1 MSCALT
7 RPALVRCSSC
17 PPTFRV
23 GFPLA
28 LTPGEFDDLHD
39 IMNSERRPD
48 NRGKLDKNVSQ
59 SVARAL
65 SVLDLL
71 GDSDVELGVREVAR
85 RLQIAPSIA
94 QRLLSTLAASNYV
107 EHGADGQKYRIGH
120 RAFQIGRA
128 YLSHTDL
135 QAVSLPELRIMAER
149 DRINAYLGVLRDGAV
164 IYLAALQS
172 HGPIAITSAPGS
184 RGWLHSTAFGK
195 ALLAELPEDEV
206 VRIVGPEPF
215 RRLTDHTKTE
225 LGSLLAE
232 VADIRRLGYAVSD
245 QENLDNVFA
254 VGAVIRDAAG
264 QAIAALSGA
273 LPRNQ
278 LGPDDRENL
287 CRIVCSAAER
297 ISLRLG
303 LSPLAM
309 RQKTAISAAL

>member
-1 MSCALT
+1 MKAEHS
-7 RPALVRCSSC
+7 
-17 PPTFRV
+17 
-23 GFPLA
+23 
-28 LTPGEFDDLHD
+28 
-39 IMNSERRPD
+39 PD
-48 NRGKLDKNVSQ
+48 NRDNMDKNLSQ

-65 SVLDLL
+65 SVLNLL
-71 GDSDVELGVREVAR
+71 GDSGGELGFRVVAR
-85 RLQIAPSIA
+85 RLKIAPSIA

-107 EHGADGQKYRIGH
+107 EHGADGLKYRIGH
-120 RAFQIGRA
+120 RAFQIGQA

-195 ALLAELPEDEV
+195 ALLAELADEEV
-206 VRIVGPEPF
+206 ARIVGPEPF
-215 RRLTDHTKTE
+215 HRLTKHTKTA
-225 LGSLLAE
+225 LTSLLTE
-232 VADIRRLGYAVSD
+232 LADVRRLGYAVSD
-245 QENLDNVFA
+245 QENLDSVFA
-254 VGAVIRDAAG
+254 VGAVIRDATG

-278 LGPDDRENL
+278 LGPNDRENL
-287 CRIVCSAAER
+287 CKVVCAAALR

-303 LSPLAM
+303 LSPLTMSKSALSLAL
-309 RQKTAISAAL
+309 QK

>member
-1 MSCALT
+1 
-7 RPALVRCSSC
+7 
-17 PPTFRV
+17 
-23 GFPLA
+23 
-28 LTPGEFDDLHD
+28 
-39 IMNSERRPD
+39 MNSEQSPD
-48 NRGKLDKNVSQ
+48 YRDKRDKNISQ

-65 SVLDLL
+65 SVLNLL
-71 GDSDVELGVREVAR
+71 GESDVELGVREVAR
-85 RLQIAPSIA
+85 RLKIAPSIA

-107 EHGADGQKYRIGH
+107 EHGADGLKYRIGH
-120 RAFQIGRA
+120 RAFQIGQA

-135 QAVSLPELRIMAER
+135 QAVSLPELRLMAER

-195 ALLAELPEDEV
+195 ALLAELADEDV
-206 VRIVGPEPF
+206 TRIVGPEPF
-215 RRLTDHTKTE
+215 HRLTKHTKTE
-225 LGSLLAE
+225 LASLLAE
-232 VADIRRLGYAVSD
+232 LADIRRLGYAISD
-245 QENLDNVFA
+245 QENLDSVFA
-254 VGAVIRDAAG
+254 VGAVIRDATG

-287 CRIVCSAAER
+287 CGIVCAAALR

-303 LSPLAM
+303 LSPLAT
-309 RQKTAISAAL
+309 RQKPASSLAL

>member
-1 MSCALT
+1 
-7 RPALVRCSSC
+7 
-17 PPTFRV
+17 
-23 GFPLA
+23 
-28 LTPGEFDDLHD
+28 
-39 IMNSERRPD
+39 MNSEQRSD
-48 NRGKLDKNVSQ
+48 NRDKIDKNISQ

-65 SVLDLL
+65 AVLDLL

-85 RLQIAPSIA
+85 RLEISPSIA

-107 EHGADGQKYRIGH
+107 EHGADGLKYRIGH

-135 QAVSLPELRIMAER
+135 QAVSLPELRVMAER
-149 DRINAYLGVLRDGAV
+149 DQINAYLGVLRDGAV

-195 ALLAELPEDEV
+195 ALLAELADDEV
-206 VRIVGPEPF
+206 ARILGHEPF
-215 RRLTDHTKTE
+215 HRLTTHTKTD
-225 LGSLLAE
+225 LASLQAE

-254 VGAVIRDAAG
+254 AGAVIRDATG
-264 QAIAALSGA
+264 QAVAALSGA

-278 LGPDDRENL
+278 LGPNDRENL
-287 CRIVCSAAER
+287 CRIVCAAAER

-303 LSPLAM
+303 LSPLAI
-309 RQKTAISAAL
+309 RRTPALSPEL